1 MYPSKKDNWKKF
13 EKNNLAIY
21 FNVSYAKNEKI
32 YPAYVS
38 KQNSS
43 CEKQVDLLMIS
54 NEEGRHYLAVKSLS
68 ALLRGIS

>member
-21 FNVSYAKNEKI
+21 FNVSYAKSEKI
-32 YPAYVS
+32 YPAYIS
-38 KQNSS
+38 KQNSR

-54 NEEGRHYLAVKSLS
+54 NKEGRHYLAVKNLS